1 MVIQKNDKGKNGHNK
16 ININTYVILWYKGS
30 EQERKN
36 KWNTQH
42 RKYFKIKVSDSGCYL
57 HVINSRLF
65 LHNYQ
70 HKFNLHQLSS
80 LNTSAN

>member
-1 MVIQKNDKGKNGHNK
+1 MVIQKNDKSKNGHNK

-42 RKYFKIKVSDSGCYL
+42 RKYLKIKVSDSGCYL
-57 HVINSRLF
+57 HKL
-65 LHNYQ
+65 
-70 HKFNLHQLSS
+70 
-80 LNTSAN
+80 

>member
-1 MVIQKNDKGKNGHNK
+1 MVIQKNDKSKNGHNK

-30 EQERKN
+30 EQEREKKKT

-57 HVINSRLF
+57 YKL
-65 LHNYQ
+65 
-70 HKFNLHQLSS
+70 
-80 LNTSAN
+80 